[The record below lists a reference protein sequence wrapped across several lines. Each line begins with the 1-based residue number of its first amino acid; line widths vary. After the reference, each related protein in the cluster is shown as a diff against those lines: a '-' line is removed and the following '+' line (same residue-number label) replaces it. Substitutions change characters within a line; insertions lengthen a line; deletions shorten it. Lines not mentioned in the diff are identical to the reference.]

1 MELTPTTLSLIIL
14 AIAWILPWKGMALWK
29 SARND
34 QKIWFIVLFII
45 NTLAVLE
52 ILYLRLFQKKRLK
65 P

>member
-1 MELTPTTLSLIIL
+1 MELTPITLTLIIL
-14 AIAWILPWKGMALWK
+14 AIAWMLPWKGMALWK

-34 QKIWFIVLFII
+34 QKIWFIVLVIV

-52 ILYLRLFQKKRLK
+52 ILYLRFFQKKRLK